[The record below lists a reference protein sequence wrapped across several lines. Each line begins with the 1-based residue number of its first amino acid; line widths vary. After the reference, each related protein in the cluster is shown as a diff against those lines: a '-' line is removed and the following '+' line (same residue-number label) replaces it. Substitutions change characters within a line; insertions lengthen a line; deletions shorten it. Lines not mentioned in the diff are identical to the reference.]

1 MNRFVLIFF
10 FCLVFPLTAMAQG
23 AVQELGLRGGVDYP
37 SVDESY
43 TVGEL
48 YYLHD
53 LPWRIKPSSGTTLF
67 TRLDAG
73 VGYLHAESCSGNW
86 LAIGADAVL
95 STADGLLEFEVGF
108 RPTWLTRD
116 KFGNDNF
123 GGGLQFSSHAG
134 VALNLGRVV
143 VSYRFQHLSNAD
155 VYDENDG
162 LDLHLVGLGFRF

>member
-1 MNRFVLIFF
+1 MKRFVLVVL
-10 FCLVFPLTAMAQG
+10 FCLVFPLAVMAQG
-23 AVQELGLRGGVDYP
+23 ATQELGLRGGVDYP

-48 YYLHD
+48 YYLHE
-53 LPWRIKPSSGTTLF
+53 LPWRKELSPGTSLF

-73 VGYLHAESCSGNW
+73 IGYLHADSRSGNW

-95 STADGLLEFEVGF
+95 STVNGLLELEVGF
-108 RPTWLTRD
+108 RPVWLTRD
-116 KFGNDNF
+116 KFGDDDF
-123 GGGLQFSSHAG
+123 GGGLQFASHAG
-134 VALNLGRVV
+134 VAIKLGQIV

-155 VYDENDG
+155 LYDENDG